1 MKGEDFMKIY
11 TSYYANLK
19 NIPEDIIP
27 ISIAGKCPDFY
38 EGLQY
43 KKLAP
48 KYWFFQQWKIN
59 HDNDFYI
66 ENFNKE
72 VLNTLTPKKVVED
85 LMFLSEGKDVVL
97 LCYEKLG
104 DFCHRHLV
112 ANWLNDNGIDCEEFI
127 KGD

>member
-1 MKGEDFMKIY
+1 MKLY

-38 EGLQY
+38 KGLEY

-97 LCYEKLG
+97 LCYEKPE

-112 ANWLNDNGIDCEEFI
+112 ANWLNDNEIDCEEFK

>member
-1 MKGEDFMKIY
+1 MKIY

-19 NIPEDIIP
+19 NIPKDIIP

-38 EGLQY
+38 KGLEY

-48 KYWFFQQWKIN
+48 KYWFFKQWKIN

-72 VLNTLTPKKVVED
+72 VLNSLTSKEVIND

-97 LCYEKLG
+97 LCYEKPG

-112 ANWLNDNGIDCEEFI
+112 ANWLNDNGVDCKEYQ
-127 KGD
+127 